1 MDQPSSQR
9 VIRAFVGIGLV
20 AFFLTFSILFPQF
33 VAPPKAVSAQI
44 VPQVA
49 FLSENLSLRDDS
61 GTTSVSVQ
69 LSEAATTTVRVS
81 YRAVAGT
88 AVSGSDY
95 SVPDGLLTFN
105 PGITSQSINITIINN
120 PVYTPPPP
128 KFFDIELR
136 NPENA
141 NLGFPNRIRIFI
153 VETGSPPAPTATPG
167 GPILL
172 DAYEPNNTFAQAF
185 TVSVG
190 ASICNATFWP
200 VGDVDYY
207 RFFAKAGSR
216 YRVRTLNLSA
226 GVDTMLTVY
235 NPQGGEIASN
245 DDFGS
250 PGTLASQV
258 EFTAAADGFYF
269 AFLQNKDPSD
279 PTGKTYCLEI
289 TEIALPTPT
298 ASQTPVPGADAC
310 EFNSTLAT
318 ACTIGIG
325 VVYSMSFVPTL
336 GSAQDTDFFRLWMKA
351 GLEYT
356 CETLNLSPY
365 TDTNM
370 IFLDQN
376 GNDFWPNLGNDDRE
390 PGDRSSLL
398 SIRAPYTGY
407 LSIVVGPV
415 NPPRYEESFR
425 QTYDLLCTEQ
435 AVTPTPTSTATSVP
449 APVQP
454 GPGVGVPPA
463 ATPTPFADATVF
475 PTPTP
480 IDFDALFRTLT
491 PAPPPLVQI
500 QPLPTATP
508 STGGQRLV
516 TINVTL
522 YYDSNNNFMPE
533 LTEGI
538 VDAAVALYANN
549 TGQLLAFGY
558 TNEAG
563 MIRFDSILATG
574 PLRVFVPFLNYSQV
588 VVGDDSNILIR
599 VAPRPLPVIIP

>member
-1 MDQPSSQR
+1 MDRPPAQR
-9 VIRAFVGIGLV
+9 VIRAFVVIGL
-20 AFFLTFSILFPQF
+20 AALILAFSIVFPQLPTSPEP
-33 VAPPKAVSAQI
+33 VLAQT

-49 FLSENLSLRDDS
+49 FLSESLDLRDDS
-61 GTTSVSVQ
+61 GTTNISVQ
-69 LSEAATTTVRVS
+69 LNITTTNTVRVS
-81 YRAVAGT
+81 FRSVRGT
-88 AVSGSDY
+88 AVPISDY
-95 SVPDGLLTFN
+95 VEVSGLLTFA
-105 PGITSQSINITIINN
+105 PGVRTQTIAVTIVNN

-128 KFFDIELR
+128 KFFDIELL

-141 NLGFPNRIRIFI
+141 TLGFPNRIRINI
-153 VETGSPPAPTATPG
+153 IETGSPPAATATPG

-172 DAYEPNNTFAQAF
+172 DAYEPNNTFAQAT

-216 YRVRTLNLSA
+216 YRVRTFNLSA
-226 GVDTMLTVY
+226 GVDTVLTVY
-235 NPQGGEIASN
+235 NPQGNEIGRN
-245 DDFGS
+245 DDFG
-250 PGTLASQV
+250 PVGTLASQV
-258 EFTAAADGFYF
+258 EFTAVADGFYF

-279 PTGKTYCLEI
+279 PAGRTYCLEV
-289 TEIALPTPT
+289 TEIAQPSPTP
-298 ASQTPVPGADAC
+298 SQTPMPGADSC
-310 EFNSTLAT
+310 EFNSTLEY

-325 VVYSMSFVPTL
+325 VVYSMTFVPTL

-351 GLEYT
+351 GLQYT

-407 LSIVVGPV
+407 LSVVVGPV
-415 NPPRYEESFR
+415 NPPRYEESGLH
-425 QTYDLLCTEQ
+425 TYDLLCTEQ

-449 APVQP
+449 APAQP
-454 GPGVGVPPA
+454 GPGGPSA
-463 ATPTPFADATVF
+463 ATPTPFTDATIF

-480 IDFDALFRTLT
+480 IDFDAIFRTLT
-491 PAPPPLVQI
+491 PAPPPIVQI
-500 QPLPTATP
+500 QPLATATP
-508 STGGQRLV
+508 SAGGQRLV

-522 YYDSNNNFMPE
+522 FYDSNNNFMPE

-563 MIRFDSILATG
+563 MIRFDGITATG
-574 PLRVFVPFLNYSQV
+574 PLRLFVPFLNYSQV
-588 VVGDDSNILIR
+588 VVGDESNILIR